1 MKTPTIKDDRGRMVP
16 LFSGEGKL
24 GSHADRV
31 LWGSLDK
38 SRYRSLAAGEMVWG
52 AAILVV
58 IIGGFTVNFV
68 TLPKPIPGYLFWP
81 LLFVSCV
88 VLGLFA
94 MRSMKQYQS
103 WRIRAA
109 LLQAGLCA
117 SCGYPLPRCHTTEEE
132 DRKQTPA
139 SASGIER
146 VCPECGAAWNLALS
160 IPTNAD

>member
-1 MKTPTIKDDRGRMVP
+1 MMTPTIKDDCGRTVP

-38 SRYRSLAAGEMVWG
+38 SRSRSLGVGEIVWG
-52 AAILVV
+52 AAILMV

-68 TLPKPIPGYLFWP
+68 TLPEPIPGYLFWP
-81 LLFVSCV
+81 VLFVSCV

-94 MRSMKQYQS
+94 MRSMKQHQS

-109 LLQAGLCA
+109 LLQAGLCS
-117 SCGYPLPRCHTTEEE
+117 SCGYPLPGCHTIEEE
-132 DRKQTPA
+132 VGWQGAAPA
-139 SASGIER
+139 SDVKV
-146 VCPECGAAWNLALS
+146 VCPECGAAWNLMLRD
-160 IPTNAD
+160 PTGAN